1 MKHIFLDTNIIIDVF
16 AARTP
21 FDTFAIELFRLA
33 AENKVKIYISA
44 ASYTTIYYLL
54 RIQKIS
60 HNKCM
65 LIMED
70 LQKTTT
76 IITADSAIISN
87 SIEINFPDFED
98 GVQYTSA
105 KSISKI
111 HLIVTRDKKGFKKS
125 ALPIMDAGQAFNV
138 CR

>member
-21 FDTFAIELFRLA
+21 FDIFAIELFRLA

-70 LQKTTT
+70 LQKTTS
-76 IITADSAIISN
+76 IITADSTIISN

-98 GVQYTSA
+98 GVQYISA

-111 HLIVTRDKKGFKKS
+111 NLIVTRDKKSFKKS
-125 ALPIMDAGQAFNV
+125 TLPIMDAGQAFNI

>member
-1 MKHIFLDTNIIIDVF
+1 MKHIFLDTNIMIDVF

-33 AENKVKIYISA
+33 AENKVKIYLSA

-54 RIQKIS
+54 RIQKLS

-76 IITADSAIISN
+76 IITADAAIISN

-111 HLIVTRDKKGFKKS
+111 NLIVTRDKKGLKKVHC
-125 ALPIMDAGQAFNV
+125 Q
-138 CR
+138 

>member
-21 FDTFAIELFRLA
+21 FDIFAIELFRLA

-54 RIQKIS
+54 RIQKMS

-65 LIMED
+65 LIMDD
-70 LQKTTT
+70 LQKTTS
-76 IITADSAIISN
+76 IITADSTIISN

-98 GVQYTSA
+98 GVQFISA

-111 HLIVTRDKKGFKKS
+111 NLIVTRDKKGFKKS
-125 ALPIMDAGQAFNV
+125 TLPIMDAVQAFNV